1 MSVRQRSLS
10 ARLGEGGLERGEL
23 LSRGVG
29 TGIGVT
35 LEFGQLD
42 DQIVEKPAIPAGN
55 GALVALERP
64 GVLRFAADVPF
75 LRCLFHMIAH
85 RAAGDAVGPSLDRK
99 HIVLR
104 YERKS
109 EENTTELQSQ
119 L

>member
-35 LEFGQLD
+35 IEFGQLD
-42 DQIVEKPAIPAGN
+42 DQIVEKPAIPAGQ

-64 GVLRFAADVPF
+64 GVLRLAADVPL
-75 LRCLFHMIAH
+75 LRGLFHMIATKPH
-85 RAAGDAVGPSLDRK
+85 GDAVDPSLDSNNQ
-99 HIVLR
+99 V
-104 YERKS
+104 
-109 EENTTELQSQ
+109 
-119 L
+119 

>member
-1 MSVRQRSLS
+1 MPGRQSSLS
-10 ARLGEGGLERGEL
+10 ARLVEGGLERGEL

-75 LRCLFHMIAH
+75 LRGLFHMIAH
-85 RAAGDAVGPSLDRK
+85 RAAGDAVDRK
-99 HIVLR
+99 STRLNSSH
-104 YERKS
+104 
-109 EENTTELQSQ
+109 
-119 L
+119 